1 VKKNGEKEVTVA
13 IYTQE
18 NLFYQYYQS
27 QGAGTIGE
35 VDSHRQ
41 PILGNELPVVPVVD
55 RYYRSK
61 TDTTGHPSVLPV
73 VPAQQKISESW

>member
-1 VKKNGEKEVTVA
+1 VA

-18 NLFYQYYQS
+18 NLFYRYYRS
-27 QGAGTIGE
+27 EGVGTTGE
-35 VDSHRQ
+35 VNSRRQ
-41 PILGNELPVVPVVD
+41 PIRGNELPVVPVVD

-61 TDTTGHPSVLPV
+61 TGTTGHPSVLPV